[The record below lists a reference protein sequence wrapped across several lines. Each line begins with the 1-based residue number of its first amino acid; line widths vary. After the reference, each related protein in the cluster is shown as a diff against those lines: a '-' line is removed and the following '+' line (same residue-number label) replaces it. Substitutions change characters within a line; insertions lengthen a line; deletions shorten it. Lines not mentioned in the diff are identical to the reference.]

1 MSESMVNNKMFEVMS
16 EITSNLV
23 FALQSLDELSEKIMK
38 LRERSLEV
46 LVDIVDTTNY
56 SDLSPDG
63 QELYDE
69 FEVMIENKKNRL
81 L

>member
-1 MSESMVNNKMFEVMS
+1 MSDTMANNKMFEVMS

-46 LVDIVDTTNY
+46 LVDIVDVTDY
-56 SDLSPDG
+56 SELSPDG

-69 FEVMIENKKNRL
+69 FEEMIE
-81 L
+81 

>member
-1 MSESMVNNKMFEVMS
+1 MANNKMFEVMS

-23 FALQSLDELSEKIMK
+23 FALQSLDELSEKIQK

-46 LVDIVDTTNY
+46 LVDIVDVTDY
-56 SDLSPDG
+56 SELSPDG

-69 FEVMIENKKNRL
+69 FEEMIENK
-81 L
+81 

>member
-1 MSESMVNNKMFEVMS
+1 MVNNKMFEVMS

-46 LVDIVDTTNY
+46 LVD
-56 SDLSPDG
+56 
-63 QELYDE
+63 
-69 FEVMIENKKNRL
+69 
-81 L
+81 